1 LEYSDSNNNKQI
13 SNKKEKANSRERER
27 ERDVRETNN
36 GYILVYCFI
45 SEDSDSLG
53 NTRIFVFGWI
63 SIRIVYL
70 VCTQIQL
77 FS

>member
-1 LEYSDSNNNKQI
+1 MEYSDSNNNKQI

-27 ERDVRETNN
+27 EMWERQTMDVFLF
-36 GYILVYCFI
+36 IVFI

>member
-27 ERDVRETNN
+27 EMWERQTMDVFLF
-36 GYILVYCFI
+36 IVFI